1 MTAPVSSR
9 WALLWILML
18 ASAASMMATD
28 LYSPSLPFLPR
39 LLDTRAETAQL
50 TLSLHLLAY
59 AIGTLIHGP
68 LSDRFGRRSVL
79 LWGMGAFFVTSLLC
93 GMAGTIGQL
102 IAGRLLQGVAAAAE
116 GVVVLSIIR
125 DVFSRE
131 EQVQAL
137 AWYGVATS
145 VPPAVAPVLGAY
157 IYLWC
162 GWRMA
167 FFVLAGV
174 ALVAGT
180 LIAWGVPESRRGA
193 PAAGGIGVV
202 IAHYGSLFFNWN
214 YLRHVLMG
222 GAAVAVQYVFAT
234 GGPFVIVEHFRLPV
248 PYFGYL
254 QALLVVCFVAG
265 SLVAGRWVR
274 ELGASRIL
282 GVGVAA
288 FVAGTILMLAFHGL
302 GRETPW
308 NFTLALGFIAFALGP
323 VFATIPMLTL
333 DATGVDTGA
342 AAAFLIAGEMG
353 VGSLGALMVGALYDG
368 TSQPMVLTLATL
380 SAVMILAFIARGR
393 SIRSDP

>member
-1 MTAPVSSR
+1 MTAPDFSR

-39 LLDTRAETAQL
+39 LLATRPETAQL

-68 LSDRFGRRSVL
+68 LSDRFGRRPVL
-79 LWGMGAFFVTSLLC
+79 LWGMGAFFATSLLC
-93 GMAGTIGQL
+93 GAATTIGQL
-102 IAGRLLQGVAAAAE
+102 ISGRLLQGLAAAAE

-125 DVFSRE
+125 DVFNRE
-131 EQVQAL
+131 EQVQAM

-145 VPPAVAPVLGAY
+145 VPPALAPVLGAY
-157 IYLWC
+157 IYLWF
-162 GWRMA
+162 GWRMT
-167 FFVLAGV
+167 FVVLAGV

-202 IAHYGSLFFNWN
+202 IAHYVSLLSNWN

-234 GGPFVIVEHFRLPV
+234 GGPFVIVEHFRLPL

-265 SLVAGRWVR
+265 CLVAGRWVR
-274 ELGASRIL
+274 DLGAARIL
-282 GVGVAA
+282 GIGVAA
-288 FVAGTILMLAFHGL
+288 FLAGTVLMLVFHGM
-302 GRETPW
+302 GRETAW
-308 NFTLALGFIAFALGP
+308 SFTVALGFIAFALGP
-323 VFATIPMLTL
+323 VFATVPMLTL

-353 VGSLGALMVGALYDG
+353 VGSIGALMVGELYDG
-368 TSQPMVLTLATL
+368 TSQPMVLTLAALSGVMVMAFTL
-380 SAVMILAFIARGR
+380 RAR
-393 SIRSDP
+393 